1 MAILV
6 CVLNAGPH
14 DFYGRWVVSLESGR
28 SVEVSLNVPV
38 GRVVGGVGV
47 FGGALHAWRVAG
59 VDFDDGGGSSYVLP
73 GGCA

>member
-1 MAILV
+1 
-6 CVLNAGPH
+6 
-14 DFYGRWVVSLESGR
+14 LESGR